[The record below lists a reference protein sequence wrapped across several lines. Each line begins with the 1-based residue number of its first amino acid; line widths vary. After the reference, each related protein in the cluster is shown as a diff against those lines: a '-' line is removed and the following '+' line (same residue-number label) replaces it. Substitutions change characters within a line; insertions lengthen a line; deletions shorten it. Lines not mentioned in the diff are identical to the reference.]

1 MSCKRILAA
10 VGIAAAL
17 SPLLPAPADA
27 QSRGRA
33 QRRGPVVVGRAVP
46 RRGPVPR
53 TIRPQIVTVVPYRPY
68 YYPGF
73 SLGLGFGYGGF
84 GYGGFGYGAPVFPT
98 YRSYYGRSYRYAPGF
113 PYSYGNGPYGYGY
126 EGGYRYAPGNAYG
139 GVRIDL
145 PQRDAQVFVD
155 GYYAG
160 IVNDFDGALQHLD
173 LTPGPHRI
181 EVRAEGYVP
190 ITFEVNVEPGRTIT
204 YRADMQPAP

>member
-1 MSCKRILAA
+1 
-10 VGIAAAL
+10 
-17 SPLLPAPADA
+17 
-27 QSRGRA
+27 
-33 QRRGPVVVGRAVP
+33 
-46 RRGPVPR
+46 VPR

-84 GYGGFGYGAPVFPT
+84 GYGAPVFPG
-98 YRSYYGRSYRYAPGF
+98 YRSYYGRSYGYARGF
-113 PYSYGNGPYGYGY
+113 PYSHGYGPYGYGY
-126 EGGYRYAPGNAYG
+126 GGGYRYAPGSAYG

-160 IVNDFDGALQHLD
+160 VVNDFDGTLQHLD

-181 EVRAEGYVP
+181 EIRADGFAP